1 MDAADSVICPGCAD
15 DLPTMPQF
23 RCPQCGE
30 PTTHGERCGA
40 CLKHV
45 PHFDATLALMPYEF
59 PADRLIQAL
68 KYGHHLAL
76 AVWLGKR
83 LTQHVTK
90 MEFDQVVP
98 MPLHPQ
104 RLRERGFNQAVE
116 LARPIARTLKRPL
129 LLDALERTRATPPQA
144 ELPLRE
150 RHRNVHGAFECR
162 TDFAGRRLL
171 LVDDVMTSGATLDEC
186 ARILRLHGAGQVF
199 VAVAARAFKH

>member
-1 MDAADSVICPGCAD
+1 MDAADSVICPGCTD
-15 DLPTMPQF
+15 DLPAMPQA

-40 CLKHV
+40 CLKHA
-45 PHFDATLALMPYEF
+45 PHFDAALALMPYEF

-76 AVWLGKR
+76 AAWLGQR
-83 LTQHVTK
+83 LAQLVKT
-90 MEFDQVVP
+90 MEFDQIVP

-150 RHRNVHGAFECR
+150 RHRNVRGAFECR

-186 ARILRLHGAGQVF
+186 ARILGLHGASQVF